1 MNLSAKFAKKI
12 IRAIHRHAIM
22 FGRNTYFMTKIENYK
37 IKIVIFLAFIKLFR
51 YQMPIIIFQKRY

>member
-37 IKIVIFLAFIKLFR
+37 IKIVIFLAFIKLF
-51 YQMPIIIFQKRY
+51 